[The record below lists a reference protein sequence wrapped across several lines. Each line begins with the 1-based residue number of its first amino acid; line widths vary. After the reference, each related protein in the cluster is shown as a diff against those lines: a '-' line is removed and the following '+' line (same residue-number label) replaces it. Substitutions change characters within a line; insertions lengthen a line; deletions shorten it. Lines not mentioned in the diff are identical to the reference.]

1 MFEHFTPRARH
12 VIVLAHE
19 HARELDHGW
28 IGTEHLLLGLIDEGE
43 GAAARVLRS
52 YGLTGEGLK
61 GQVELLVGRGDTPTP
76 NHIPFSVNAKS
87 ALEQS
92 LREAQAMDN
101 GGIGTEHLLLGILS
115 VPDGVA
121 GQLLTAAKV
130 VPAEARERLLKE
142 IG

>member
-1 MFEHFTPRARH
+1 LFDHFTTRARH
-12 VIVLAHE
+12 VVVLAQE
-19 HARELDHGW
+19 HARELAHGW

-61 GQVELLVGRGDTPTP
+61 GQVEQLVGRGDTPTP
-76 NHIPFSVNAKS
+76 NHIPFTVKAKA

-92 LREAQAMDN
+92 LREAQAMKN

-115 VPDGVA
+115 EPEGVA
-121 GQLLTAAKV
+121 GQILTAAKV
-130 VPAEARERLLKE
+130 VPAEARQRLLKE